1 MVAAK
6 CRSVGWGCTYH
17 FPLLRLWDSHVLYD
31 EGSLLAVVAAN
42 ILANSSAAAAR
53 AVLVG
58 VLVVILPDRGSG
70 AAIGN
75 DDKDGFGALKAS

>member
-17 FPLLRLWDSHVLYD
+17 FPLLRLWASHVLFD
-31 EGSLLAVVAAN
+31 EGSLLTVVAN